1 MCYLRS
7 VRLYPQ
13 LLVGGLMC
21 YLRSVRLYPQ
31 ILVGGLMCYLRHV
44 LFTSCVIYVQ
54 FVFTLSTSN

>member
-1 MCYLRS
+1 MCYLHS

-31 ILVGGLMCYLRHV
+31 LLVGGLMVTEGKDELNV
-44 LFTSCVIYVQ
+44 NNT
-54 FVFTLSTSN
+54 

>member
-1 MCYLRS
+1 MSYLRS

-31 ILVGGLMCYLRHV
+31 LLVGGLMCYLRSV
-44 LFTSCVIYVQ
+44 RKDELNV
-54 FVFTLSTSN
+54 VFMWKS

>member
-21 YLRSVRLYPQ
+21 YLR
-31 ILVGGLMCYLRHV
+31 HV
-44 LFTSCVIYVQ
+44 LFTSVAEGKDEQNVNN
-54 FVFTLSTSN
+54 T

>member
-31 ILVGGLMCYLRHV
+31 LLVGGLMCYLRSVRHELNV
-44 LFTSCVIYVQ
+44 NNT
-54 FVFTLSTSN
+54 